1 MTRKEKYSQLI
12 KELKKYKNFSREKIE
27 KEDLKYFE
35 ELSILARAD
44 ILKMTTISRSGH
56 IGGALSTIDLYLLLW
71 LCLNVNKERVNDPER
86 DIVII
91 SNGHTS
97 AAVYI
102 ALGIYEFFDINDAIY
117 NFRIA
122 DSIFEGHPGSRVPG
136 VEWCSGNLGQ
146 GLSVG
151 CGYAYALKKK
161 NFHNKVFVVMGDG
174 EQQKG
179 QISEA
184 IRFANKF
191 NLGNLVSFIDYNH
204 LQASGDISNIMPN
217 NIAMNYK
224 NGNWEVTYTDGHN
237 FEELYKVLREVYL
250 KRDKPQCII
259 AKTIMCKGIKSLE
272 GKYEYHGKCLSIEQ
286 YNKVIK
292 KFKLNPDV
300 SDEYIVDDIKTI
312 DTKRKEY
319 KLRQEKIQEEKK
331 NSIEYKKGKIEGKIN
346 TDIQEIY
353 PAGQLISNRDAFG
366 NTLLQLGNNNT
377 KNGQDPPIIV
387 MDCDLSTSV
396 RIDKFNKRFPG
407 CFIQGGIAEHN
418 IANIA
423 GSISKNNF
431 LTFFAGFGVFG
442 IDEIYNQMRLNDINN
457 TSIKLVC
464 THNGVE
470 VGEDGKTHQC
480 IDYISLISN
489 LFNFKIV
496 IPADANQ
503 TTHITNYIASNHGN
517 FLMVL
522 NRSKIPVISN
532 KLGETFFG
540 ENYDFSYGS
549 ADWVRN
555 GNDGTI
561 ISYGHMIYRAVEASE
576 ILKKENSYD
585 IGVLNISCP
594 LKMDDEKIFKAS
606 ETGTILVY
614 EDHNTRTGLGTIIGS
629 YIAENNLNCRFQKM
643 GIRKYGISGNPDYQY
658 NYQEINVPHL
668 VGEFI
673 NLKNNSNQ

>member
-1 MTRKEKYSQLI
+1 MARKEKYSQLI

-217 NIAMNYK
+217 NIAINYK

-319 KLRQEKIQEEKK
+319 KLRQEKIQEENRNK
-331 NSIEYKKGKIEGKIN
+331 IEYKKGKIEGKIN

-353 PAGQLISNRDAFG
+353 PAGQLISNRNAFG

-377 KNGQDPPIIV
+377 KDGQDPPIIV
-387 MDCDLSTSV
+387 TDCDLSTSV
-396 RIDKFNKRFPG
+396 RTDKFNKRFPG

-423 GSISKNNF
+423 GAISKNNF
-431 LTFFAGFGVFG
+431 LTFLAGFGVFG

-532 KLGETFFG
+532 KSGETFFG

-561 ISYGHMIYRAVEASE
+561 ISYGHMIHKAVKASE

-614 EDHNTRTGLGTIIGS
+614 EDHNIRTGLGTIIGS

-643 GIRKYGISGNPDYQY
+643 GISKYGISGNPDHQY

>member
-1 MTRKEKYSQLI
+1 MTRKEKYSQL
-12 KELKKYKNFSREKIE
+12 LKKLEKYKNFSREKIE

-44 ILKMTTISRSGH
+44 ILKMTTISSSGH
-56 IGGALSTIDLYLLLW
+56 LGGALSTIDLYLLLW
-71 LCLNVNKERVNDPER
+71 LCLNVNKEGVNDQER

-102 ALGIYEFFDINDAIY
+102 ALGIYEFFDIDDAIY
-117 NFRIA
+117 NYRTT

-161 NFHNKVFVVMGDG
+161 NFHSKVFVVMGDG

-191 NLGNLVSFIDYNH
+191 NLGNLVSVIDYNH
-204 LQASGDISNIMPN
+204 LQASGDVDNIMPN
-217 NIAMNYK
+217 NITKNYE
-224 NGNWEVTYTDGHN
+224 NGNWEVTYADGHS
-237 FEELYKVLREVYL
+237 FEELYKVLREVYF
-250 KRDKPQCII
+250 KGDKPQCII
-259 AKTIMCKGIKSLE
+259 AKTIMCKGIKTLE

-286 YNKVIK
+286 YNEVIK
-292 KFKLNPDV
+292 KFKLDPDI
-300 SDEYIVDDIKTI
+300 SDEYIIEDIKTI

-331 NSIEYKKGKIEGKIN
+331 NLIECKKEKIEEKID
-346 TDIQEIY
+346 TDIQEMY
-353 PAGQLISNRDAFG
+353 SSGQLISNRDAFG
-366 NTLLQLGNNNT
+366 DTLLRLGKNNT

-387 MDCDLSTSV
+387 MDCDLSPSV
-396 RIDKFNKRFPG
+396 RTDKFNKRFPG
-407 CFIQGGIAEHN
+407 CFVQGGIAEHN
-418 IANIA
+418 IANVA
-423 GSISKNNF
+423 GAISKNNF
-431 LTFFAGFGVFG
+431 LTFLAGFGVFG
-442 IDEIYNQMRLNDINN
+442 VDEIYNQMRLNDINN

-503 TTHITNYIASNHGN
+503 TVHITNYIASNHGN

-532 KLGETFFG
+532 KSGEAFFG
-540 ENYDFSYGS
+540 ENFSYGG
-549 ADWVRN
+549 ADWVKN
-555 GNDGTI
+555 GKDGTI
-561 ISYGHMIYRAVEASE
+561 ISYGHMIYRAIKAAE

-585 IGVLNISCP
+585 VGVLNISCP
-594 LKMDDEKIFKAS
+594 LKMDDDKIFKAS
-606 ETGTILVY
+606 KTGTVLVY
-614 EDHNTRTGLGTIIGS
+614 EDHSIRTGLGTIIGS
-629 YIAENNLNCRFQKM
+629 YIAENNLSCRFQKM
-643 GIRKYGISGNPDYQY
+643 GIGKYGISGNSDYQY
-658 NYQEINVPHL
+658 NYQEINVHHL
-668 VGEFI
+668 VKKFI
-673 NLKNNSNQ
+673 RLKNNNN

>member
-1 MTRKEKYSQLI
+1 MTREEKYSQL
-12 KELKKYKNFSREKIE
+12 LKKLEKYKNFSREKIE

-44 ILKMTTISRSGH
+44 ILKMTTISSSGH

-71 LCLNVNKERVNDPER
+71 LCLSVNKERVNDPER

-102 ALGIYEFFDINDAIY
+102 ALGIYGFFDINDAIF
-117 NFRIA
+117 NFRRA
-122 DSIFEGHPGSRVPG
+122 DSIFEGHPGNRVPG

-161 NFHNKVFVVMGDG
+161 NFQNKVFVVMGDG

-204 LQASGDISNIMPN
+204 LQASGDIDNIMPN
-217 NIAMNYK
+217 NIARNYK

-286 YNKVIK
+286 YNEVIK
-292 KFKLNPDV
+292 KFKLNPDI
-300 SDEYIVDDIKTI
+300 SDEYVFEDIKTI

-331 NSIEYKKGKIEGKIN
+331 NSIEYKKEKIEEKIN
-346 TDIQEIY
+346 TNIQEMY
-353 PAGQLISNRDAFG
+353 PLSQLISNRDAFG
-366 NTLLQLGNNNT
+366 NALLQLGNSNTNND
-377 KNGQDPPIIV
+377 QDPPIIV
-387 MDCDLSTSV
+387 MDCDLSPSV
-396 RIDKFNKRFPG
+396 RTDKFNKRFPG

-418 IANIA
+418 IASVA

-431 LTFFAGFGVFG
+431 LTFLAGFGVFG
-442 IDEIYNQMRLNDINN
+442 VDEIYNQMRLNDINN

-503 TTHITNYIASNHGN
+503 TVHITNYIASNHGN

-522 NRSKIPVISN
+522 NRSKIPIISN
-532 KLGETFFG
+532 KSGGTFFE
-540 ENYDFSYGS
+540 ENYDFSYGG

-555 GNDGTI
+555 GKDGTI
-561 ISYGHMIYRAVEASE
+561 ISYGHMIYRAVRAAE

-585 IGVLNISCP
+585 VGVLNISCP
-594 LKMDDEKIFKAS
+594 LALDDEKIFKAS
-606 ETGTILVY
+606 ETGAVLVY
-614 EDHNTRTGLGTIIGS
+614 EDHNVRTGLGTILGS
-629 YIAENNLNCRFQKM
+629 YIAENNLNCSFQKM
-643 GIRKYGISGNPDYQY
+643 GIRKYGISGNSDYQY
-658 NYQEINVPHL
+658 NYQEINVPNL
-668 VGEFI
+668 VKKFI
-673 NLKNNSNQ
+673 ELKNNNN